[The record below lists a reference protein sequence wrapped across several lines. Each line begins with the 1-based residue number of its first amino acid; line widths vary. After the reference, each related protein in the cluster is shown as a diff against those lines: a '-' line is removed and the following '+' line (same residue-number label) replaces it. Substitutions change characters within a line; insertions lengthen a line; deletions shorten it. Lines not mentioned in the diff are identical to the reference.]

1 MMTISIRTGGARIA
15 SSSDT
20 TMVTARGP
28 SIKHRLLRLSSM
40 IHAHTVQSKLEL
52 KHMSLATQD
61 PLRSPDMHCVL
72 TLSEQSFTPR
82 VRFPVEPLAC
92 DNTY

>member
-1 MMTISIRTGGARIA
+1 MTISIRTGGARIA

-40 IHAHTVQSKLEL
+40 IHAHTVQRKLEL
-52 KHMSLATQD
+52 KHRSLATQD
-61 PLRSPDMHCVL
+61 PDLRTCIACS
-72 TLSEQSFTPR
+72 LSLRTVFHTQS
-82 VRFPVEPLAC
+82 AISG
-92 DNTY
+92 